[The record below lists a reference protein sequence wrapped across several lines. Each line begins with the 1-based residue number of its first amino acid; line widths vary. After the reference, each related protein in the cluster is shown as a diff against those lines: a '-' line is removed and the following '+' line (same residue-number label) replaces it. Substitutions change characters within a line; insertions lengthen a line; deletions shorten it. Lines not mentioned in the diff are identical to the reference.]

1 MSEVRLYELLPE
13 KNKVDIQIPLER
25 FLSLGD
31 ITEAEKERFSR
42 YFISAT
48 LKYVFR
54 EKDGDFEG
62 IVDPQNGEL
71 HILEIQIRTRS
82 MEWYDL
88 MRFAIAVKQSYPNNL
103 LLVLRYKD
111 AHCFFAAVT
120 HINCRNQN
128 KDVVDKIRGSGWI
141 TRETERYY
149 LADETERRTA
159 ECECEYPIIRT
170 VNDRICRIIRIGK
183 TMEEIMRRLCKA
195 FQDDKT
201 AWTSFYHCSKEY
213 EQAAFSMLEAE
224 YCDSEDLYK
233 ENRNDAFDVNEE
245 DCGVEDDEEDYDEL
259 DEKYYDPFGGD
270 EDVPNYGDEYK
281 C

>member
-25 FLSLGD
+25 FLSLGG

-82 MEWYDL
+82 MGWYDL
-88 MRFAIAVKQSYPNNL
+88 IRFAIAVKQGYPNNL

-120 HINCRNQN
+120 HINSRNQN
-128 KDVVDKIRGSGWI
+128 KDVVDKMRGSGWI
-141 TRETERYY
+141 TPGTERYY
-149 LADETERRTA
+149 LADKEDRERA
-159 ECECEYPIIRT
+159 EWWGKYPIIRT

-201 AWTSFYHCSKEY
+201 AWTSFYHDSKEY
-213 EQAAFSMLEAE
+213 AQAAFSMFEAE
-224 YCDSEDLYK
+224 YCDPEELY
-233 ENRNDAFDVNEE
+233 EE
-245 DCGVEDDEEDYDEL
+245 KKDGFYAEIDEEYSEDDEEDYDEL
-259 DEKYYDPFGGD
+259 DEKYYDPFEGD
-270 EDVPNYGDEYK
+270 EDVPYYGEDFK